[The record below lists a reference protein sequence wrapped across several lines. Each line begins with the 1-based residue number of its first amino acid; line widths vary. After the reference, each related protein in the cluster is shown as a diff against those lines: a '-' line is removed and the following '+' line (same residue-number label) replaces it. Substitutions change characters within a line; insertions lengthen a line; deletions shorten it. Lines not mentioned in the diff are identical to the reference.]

1 MSTVSEYG
9 VYVYLFNA
17 DEIGENYGYVC
28 NKMLFDFILKMDSVY
43 TRIYSGDILL
53 YNLCEQISE
62 VKRIGDRTSISKIT
76 NKELYVTLLTELVQS
91 IKNGY
96 NTISEE
102 NLYKLFARNNMY
114 SVILTN
120 YQFDSCENIDR
131 LLKKS
136 SGYVGAFELDMGNPL
151 HIILFLEL
159 MIYNGFLKQNEL
171 YLEEQY
177 GQGEEI
183 IPEWAMNSSMIN
195 VNVVSSEAFTT
206 QEPPM
211 SFSMGLSSSGERFRN
226 IVMLKGKE
234 DHYQKICSGLLDN
247 EEEDFYY
254 TVNGKL
260 SYDKIV
266 VPKEKFVKYALDF
279 EHEKGGK
286 EKAKLFQDLLGI
298 TKENWRYLAAQIE
311 NGLEDGKLCNVRKTV
326 HGIQY
331 HIDIPVRGLNGVSK
345 TVRTAWIAKE
355 KGVVSLVT
363 VFIASEKEQQ
373 NIEGKEPCIV
383 DEKEKDYFFEMLY
396 NFAHSEATKA
406 VEKVIPTPMFINGY
420 VEPVM
425 DGVCGH
431 ACVVIKDARKK
442 IVRWLKKKNIGNGG
456 YKGGWTIWAE
466 TSSQSYEKAKAYAET
481 FAKILRQNGV
491 ECNVFAS
498 LD

>member
-211 SFSMGLSSSGERFRN
+211 NFSMGL
-226 IVMLKGKE
+226 
-234 DHYQKICSGLLDN
+234 
-247 EEEDFYY
+247 
-254 TVNGKL
+254 
-260 SYDKIV
+260 
-266 VPKEKFVKYALDF
+266 
-279 EHEKGGK
+279 
-286 EKAKLFQDLLGI
+286 
-298 TKENWRYLAAQIE
+298 YLPSFT
-311 NGLEDGKLCNVRKTV
+311 G
-326 HGIQY
+326 
-331 HIDIPVRGLNGVSK
+331 
-345 TVRTAWIAKE
+345 
-355 KGVVSLVT
+355 
-363 VFIASEKEQQ
+363 
-373 NIEGKEPCIV
+373 
-383 DEKEKDYFFEMLY
+383 
-396 NFAHSEATKA
+396 
-406 VEKVIPTPMFINGY
+406 
-420 VEPVM
+420 
-425 DGVCGH
+425 
-431 ACVVIKDARKK
+431 
-442 IVRWLKKKNIGNGG
+442 
-456 YKGGWTIWAE
+456 
-466 TSSQSYEKAKAYAET
+466 
-481 FAKILRQNGV
+481 
-491 ECNVFAS
+491 
-498 LD
+498 